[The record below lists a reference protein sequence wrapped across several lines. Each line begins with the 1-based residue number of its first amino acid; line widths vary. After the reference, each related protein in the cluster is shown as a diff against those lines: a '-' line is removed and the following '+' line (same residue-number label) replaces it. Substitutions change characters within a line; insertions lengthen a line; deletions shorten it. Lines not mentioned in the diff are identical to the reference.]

1 MDLRPAEVTSI
12 LEKEIESYKGET
24 AMQSVGTVLSV
35 GDGVARVYGLD
46 DCMMS
51 ELLEF
56 QNGVRGVALN
66 LEEDNVGCVLLGD
79 ATKVKE
85 GDTVRSSGRVISVPT
100 GDALLGRVLNALGD
114 PRDGKGPLAVT
125 ESDWRPIESPA
136 PSVPERQP
144 VKEPLQTGIKAID
157 AMIPIGRGQR
167 ELIIGDRQTGKSALL
182 IDTILNQKT
191 TGGGDPKNPAQ
202 MICIYVA
209 VGQKQSTVVD
219 VVRRLE
225 AAGAMAYTI
234 VVLASAIEEASMQYL
249 APYAGV
255 TMAER
260 FRDEGRHVV
269 IMYDDLYKQALAY
282 RQVMLLLRRPPGREA
297 FPGDVFNLHSR
308 LLERAAK
315 LSDDAP
321 KVNPRYKK
329 GGGSITA
336 LPVVE
341 TQEGDVA
348 AYIPTNVISI
358 TDGQI
363 FLESN
368 LFNSGV
374 RPAVNAGISV
384 SRVGG
389 SAQIPAMKKIAGG
402 MRLNLAQFR
411 ELAAFAQFGSDL
423 DKATQSVLTRGE
435 KLVEILKQ
443 GQYVPI
449 PVEEQILIIYA
460 GTSGG
465 LDDVPTK
472 NIQEFEK
479 AFLRHMKDAH
489 PEVAEEIRKT
499 KQVSDEAKKTL
510 DQAVAT
516 VKADFAAATA
526 PAPAA
531 KKAPPAPA
539 APAPAA
545 KKH

>member
-1 MDLRPAEVTSI
+1 MDLRPGEVTSI

-46 DCMMS
+46 DCMMN

-56 QNGVRGVALN
+56 PGGVRAVALN

-85 GDTVRSSGRVISVPT
+85 GDTVRTSGRVISVPT
-100 GDALLGRVLNALGD
+100 GDQLLGRVVNALGD
-114 PRDGKGPLAVT
+114 PLDGRGPLGTT
-125 ESDWRPIESPA
+125 ESDFRPIEA
-136 PSVPERQP
+136 PSPSVVEREP

-167 ELIIGDRQTGKSALL
+167 ELIIGDRQTGKTALL
-182 IDTILNQKT
+182 IDTIINQKT
-191 TGGGDPKNPAQ
+191 TGGGDPKNPEQ
-202 MICIYVA
+202 VICIYVA
-209 VGQKQSTVVD
+209 MGQKQSTVVD

-225 AAGAMAYTI
+225 LTQSMRYTI
-234 VVLASAIEEASMQYL
+234 VVSASATDEASMQYL
-249 APYAGV
+249 AAYAGV

-315 LSDDAP
+315 LSKDAP
-321 KVNPRYKK
+321 KINPRYKA

-374 RPAVNAGISV
+374 KPAVNAGISV

-389 SAQIPAMKKIAGG
+389 SAQIAGMKKIAGG
-402 MRLNLAQFR
+402 LRLGLASYR
-411 ELAAFAQFGSDL
+411 ALAAFAQFGSDL
-423 DKATQSVLTRGE
+423 DKATQQELTRGE

-443 GQYVPI
+443 GQYQPL
-449 PVEEQILIIYA
+449 PVEQQILVIYA

-465 LDDVPTK
+465 LDDFPTK
-472 NIQEFEK
+472 RVQEFEK
-479 AFLRHMKDAH
+479 AYLRAMADTH
-489 PEVAEEIRKT
+489 PEVAEEIRTT
-499 KQVSDEAKKTL
+499 KQVSDKAKATM
-510 DQAVAT
+510 DAVIKS
-516 VKADFAAATA
+516 VKAQLGAQNSSATA
-526 PAPAA
+526 PA
-531 KKAPPAPA
+531 KK
-539 APAPAA
+539 
-545 KKH
+545 